1 MMPVQQSIKHA
12 AMKTSILGPMAMAL
26 LLAGCANHEGVRN
39 QLNADSSLS
48 ATGTPVQDVP
58 AAPVAN
64 PFSKEAVY
72 EQIRFTVTS
81 PGEATGNSFTVTPSG
96 LSARNEPFTQDITG
110 LVTDIETGDIDGD
123 NAPELLVK
131 TKSGA
136 DEKGVA
142 YVFSSNRNKSLSMV
156 NLPDFSSDAKLAAG
170 YQGHDEYAFVE
181 NVFMIRFPLYADGQK
196 TGKMRQLQY
205 KLKPGEAMKQLVLD
219 KTTEY

>member
-1 MMPVQQSIKHA
+1 
-12 AMKTSILGPMAMAL
+12 MKASILSHMAAAI
-26 LLAGCANHEGVRN
+26 LLAGCANHEGIRSQVN
-39 QLNADSSLS
+39 TDSALS
-48 ATGTPVQDVP
+48 ATETPAQEAP
-58 AAPVAN
+58 AAPVAT

-81 PGEATGNSFTVTPSG
+81 PGQATGNSFTVTPTG
-96 LSARNEPFTQDITG
+96 LSASNEPFTQDIAG
-110 LVTDIETGDIDGD
+110 LVADIETGDIDGD

-156 NLPDFSSDAKLAAG
+156 NLPDFSSDTKLAAG
-170 YQGHDEYAFVE
+170 YQGHDEYALVE
-181 NVFMIRFPLYADGQK
+181 SVFMIRFPLYEGGQK